1 VFAGEIEHLAL
12 GLDDAGAT
20 HLLALAQDADDVV
33 LVLPDGRGRR
43 FALSYGLKNL
53 LGAVWL
59 QMAWLLAAGDGVK
72 RCELLDCFRVIAF
85 EPGEQPPL
93 DAPRGTRGKYKT
105 RKDIRF
111 CKNRGCKQKYHYR
124 RTAGWPGYV

>member
-1 VFAGEIEHLAL
+1 MMPVRRISSSSRRMQTMPPLCSLMAVA
-12 GLDDAGAT
+12 
-20 HLLALAQDADDVV
+20 
-33 LVLPDGRGRR
+33 R